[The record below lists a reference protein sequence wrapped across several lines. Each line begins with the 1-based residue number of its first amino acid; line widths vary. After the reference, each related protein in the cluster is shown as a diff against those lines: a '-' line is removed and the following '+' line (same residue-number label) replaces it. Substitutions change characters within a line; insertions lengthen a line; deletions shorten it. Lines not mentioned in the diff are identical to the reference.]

1 VASERVVIIGAGMG
15 GLSAAVDLA
24 RRGLDVQ
31 LLERAPAPGGKMR
44 EVKVGSAAI
53 DGGPTVFT
61 MRWAFESLFADAGAS
76 LTDALTL
83 HTTSVL
89 ARHAWREGGRLDLF
103 ADIERSVE
111 AIGDFAG
118 AHDAAG
124 YRAFC
129 ARSREIYQTLR
140 GPFIDGQRPSAIELA
155 QRVGFAHLGA
165 LWRTQPMSTLW
176 SALGRYFRDPRLRQL
191 FGRYATYVG
200 SSPLRA
206 PATLMLIAHVEQ
218 DGVWI
223 VEGGMRRVADAL
235 QALAER
241 HGARFSFDCHV
252 EEIVVRAGRVA
263 GVRLA
268 GGEVIDCERVVFN
281 GDVSAL
287 ATGLLGSAV
296 QPAAPVIKPA
306 ERSLSA
312 ITWCV
317 HGRTRGFP
325 LHHHNVFFAENYP
338 DEFAAVFQRRSIVD
352 APTVYV
358 CAQDRADTPEG
369 AAAPALD
376 RERLLVLINAPAD
389 GDTRPFGD
397 AEVARMADNAFDLM
411 RGCGLD
417 IDRAS
422 MDAVATTPH
431 GFNRLFPATGGAL
444 YGRANHGSMG
454 SFARPGAASAIA
466 GLYLAGGSVHPGP
479 GIPMALLSGRRA
491 AERLVA
497 DLGHAR

>member
-1 VASERVVIIGAGMG
+1 MG

-24 RRGLDVQ
+24 RQGFDVQ
-31 LLERAPAPGGKMR
+31 VVERGPAPGGKMR
-44 EVKVGSAAI
+44 EVSVDGTPI

-61 MRWAFESLFADAGAS
+61 MRWAFESLFDDAGAS

-89 ARHAWREGGRLDLF
+89 ARHAWRSGGRLDLF
-103 ADIERSVE
+103 ADTERSAD

-118 AHDAAG
+118 ARDAAG

-129 ARSREIYQTLR
+129 ARSRDIYQTLR
-140 GPFIDGQRPSAIELA
+140 EPFITGQRPSPLDLV
-155 QRVGFAHLGA
+155 QRVGLSGLGA
-165 LWRTQPMSTLW
+165 LWRTAPMSTLW
-176 SALGRYFRDPRLRQL
+176 SALGDYFHDPRLRQL

-200 SSPLRA
+200 ASPLRA

-235 QALAER
+235 QRLAER
-241 HGARFSFDCHV
+241 HGATFGFNRHV
-252 EEIVVRAGRVA
+252 DEIILRGGRVA
-263 GVRLA
+263 GVRMA
-268 GGEVIDCERVVFN
+268 DGEVIDCSKVVFN

-287 ATGLLGSAV
+287 GTGLLGAAV
-296 QPAAPVIKPA
+296 RPAAKAIKPA

-312 ITWCV
+312 VTWCV
-317 HGRTRGFP
+317 RGRTRGFP
-325 LHHHNVFFAENYP
+325 LHHHNVFFAEDYP
-338 DEFAAVFQRRSIVD
+338 DEFAAVFKRRTIVG

-358 CAQDRADTPEG
+358 CAQDRSDLPDKPLHLPSHSGEVE
-369 AAAPALD
+369 APD
-376 RERLLVLINAPAD
+376 PERLLVLINAPAD
-389 GDTRPFGD
+389 GDTRAFGEAD
-397 AEVARMADNAFDLM
+397 VAKLADNAFGLM
-411 RGCGLD
+411 QACGLQ
-417 IDRAS
+417 IEAAPGAS
-422 MDAVATTPH
+422 VATTPH

-454 SFARPGAASAIA
+454 SFARPGAASAIP

-497 DLGHAR
+497 DAVRKS